1 MLSTT
6 TITTSTTTPIAMA
19 TEAKIP
25 ARTVRRT
32 AQDEA
37 ADLQTFKENRL
48 RAPYDEWPNEAG
60 FDGLTEE
67 RGPIE
72 LTVQGH
78 IPAWAAG
85 ALYRTG
91 PGSCKVDDTPKGTY
105 YVSHWFDGFAHT
117 HKFDI
122 VAPSKASSSSSSSS
136 SPAHGRTRV
145 FYSSRRQCDEL
156 VASIKATGRQNR
168 YTFGQKADPCI
179 GIFGKFM
186 GVFSK
191 GDGPNICVAVSANV
205 PGFGSR
211 ESDDDGERSG
221 QQKED
226 EEKEKEEVEEK
237 EEKEEDKAKRSDGEK
252 KDGTPGQGLSGS
264 GHRNRNRVRSLWL
277 STDSSPLQEIDP
289 DTLEPV
295 GIATQDRLHPDLS
308 GPMSCAHAQRDPDTG
323 DMYNFNLALSMTST
337 YRVFRT
343 SAATGK
349 TDILAAISGPDAKP
363 AYIHSFFL
371 TSSFV
376 VLCIPSSHLAYRGM
390 AVPWQRNILDAIVP
404 FDPANRCRW
413 YFVDRLHGK
422 GVVASFE
429 TPAGFFFHATNA
441 FEEPSAAAA
450 ADDDDGQPGFVDV
463 FCEIAGYQNLN
474 ILHNL
479 YYDVLLNRND
489 ATTRFWTENERLHNG
504 YASLQRFKF
513 RLPDPSRNDH
523 AGTST
528 SAAAPPPPPTP
539 TEPELLVSIPAPHAG
554 ELPTINPDY
563 LTRRH
568 RYVYSL
574 SDRGLSTLLDTI
586 VKTDVD
592 TREALMWECPRAHT
606 PGEPIFVPRPP
617 TATVD
622 GRPSAVAEDD
632 GVILSVVLD
641 GTTQRSYLLC
651 LDAVSMTELGRA
663 ECDFAVGMGFHG
675 IHAPSGPG
683 MG

>member
-1 MLSTT
+1 MSTT
-6 TITTSTTTPIAMA
+6 TITTSATPIAM
-19 TEAKIP
+19 TSEAKIP

-37 ADLQTFKENRL
+37 ADLQMFKENRL

-91 PGSCKVDDTPKGTY
+91 PGSCKVEDTPKGTY

-122 VAPSKASSSSSSSS
+122 VAPSKASSF
-136 SPAHGRTRV
+136 AHGRTRV
-145 FYSSRRQCDEL
+145 LYSSRRQCDEL
-156 VASIKATGRQNR
+156 VASVKATGHQNR

-205 PGFGSR
+205 PGFDSR
-211 ESDDDGERSG
+211 ESDDDKEKSG
-221 QQKED
+221 Q
-226 EEKEKEEVEEK
+226 
-237 EEKEEDKAKRSDGEK
+237 EEDKRSGGEK
-252 KDGTPGQGLSGS
+252 SDGTPDQSPSGS
-264 GHRNRNRVRSLWL
+264 GHRNRVRSLWL

-308 GPMSCAHAQRDPDTG
+308 GPMSCAHAQRDPETG

-349 TDILAAISGPDAKP
+349 TDILAAISGGDAKP

-371 TSSFV
+371 TKSFV

-390 AVPWQRNILDAIVP
+390 AVPWQRNILDAIAP
-404 FDPANRCRW
+404 FDAANRCRW

-429 TPAGFFFHATNA
+429 TPAGFFFHTTNA
-441 FEEPSAAAA
+441 FEEPSA
-450 ADDDDGQPGFVDV
+450 DGPGLVDV
-463 FCEIAGYQNLN
+463 FCEISGYQNLN

-489 ATTRFWTENERLHNG
+489 ATTKFWTENERLNNG

-513 RLPDPSRNDH
+513 RLPDPSRDDD

-528 SAAAPPPPPTP
+528 AAEAAP

-617 TATVD
+617 TAATAAD
-622 GRPSAVAEDD
+622 GRATAVAEDD

-651 LDAVSMTELGRA
+651 LDAASMTELGRA